1 MAVHFDLLELYHF
14 DNVVLLSVLVL
25 RRLGLTAVSV
35 VNFNLLE
42 FYLGAPGSG
51 PQARDYDRRGRISAS
66 RWFWPGRTPDA
77 KPDVDLSTGSSMRS
91 DHGLRLLKISLDLG
105 RPPGWDAG
113 PGCIRPPARVPPD
126 SPTLVRYTVADAGR
140 HLWSTDGQR
149 GRPL

>member
-113 PGCIRPPARVPPD
+113 PGCIRPPFAGTTWTDRRWVRCSVSAAR
-126 SPTLVRYTVADAGR
+126 
-140 HLWSTDGQR
+140 
-149 GRPL
+149 RPGERPGLPLGH